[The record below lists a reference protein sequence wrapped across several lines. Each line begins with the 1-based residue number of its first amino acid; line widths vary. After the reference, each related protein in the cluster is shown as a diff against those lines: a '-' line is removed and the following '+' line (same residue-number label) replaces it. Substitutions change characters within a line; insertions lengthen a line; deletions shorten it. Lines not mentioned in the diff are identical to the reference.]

1 VAPVEFK
8 KLSILGSLIM
18 GSRPQES
25 MEILKAVTLA
35 FLAYLRKYI
44 GLEILYTSN
53 PIHRFQMEKLRGHV

>member
-1 VAPVEFK
+1 MAPVEFK
-8 KLSILGSLIM
+8 KLSNLGSLM

-53 PIHRFQMEKLRGHV
+53 PIHSFQMEKLRGQV

>member
-1 VAPVEFK
+1 MAPVEFK
-8 KLSILGSLIM
+8 KLSNLGSLL

-53 PIHRFQMEKLRGHV
+53 PIHRFQMEKLRGQV